1 MGRVRCRSRWICR
14 VEGGRWEVGG
24 MFDDDD
30 DDNEGEADWEK
41 VADFCWSCLYRLVL
55 QV

>member
-1 MGRVRCRSRWICR
+1 
-14 VEGGRWEVGG
+14 

-30 DDNEGEADWEK
+30 IDDNEGEADWEK
-41 VADFCWSCLYRLVL
+41 VADFCWSCFHGLVL

>member
-1 MGRVRCRSRWICR
+1 
-14 VEGGRWEVGG
+14 

-41 VADFCWSCLYRLVL
+41 FADFCWSCLHTRLVL

>member
-1 MGRVRCRSRWICR
+1 M
-14 VEGGRWEVGG
+14 GG

-30 DDNEGEADWEK
+30 DEGEADWEK
-41 VADFCWSCLYRLVL
+41 VADFYWSCFYRLVL